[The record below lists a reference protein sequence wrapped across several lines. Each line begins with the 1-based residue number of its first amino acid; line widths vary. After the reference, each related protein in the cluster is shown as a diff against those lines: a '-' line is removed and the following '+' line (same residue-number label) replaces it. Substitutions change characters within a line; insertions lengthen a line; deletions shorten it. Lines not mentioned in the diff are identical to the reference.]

1 MRTHTNS
8 PFRLKTLYQAD
19 VATENPLHESTDGGA
34 NTHSLPDALCRRFL
48 CFRRAGKKKYIHVP
62 RYLQHSSALS
72 LIKKPFPPQDG
83 MGALCGCLFNQA
95 LDLLNGIVFD
105 VG

>member
-1 MRTHTNS
+1 MWPQRIPCMNSQMEVQTHTVCQMLS
-8 PFRLKTLYQAD
+8 AD
-19 VATENPLHESTDGGA
+19 AFCVSVEQV
-34 NTHSLPDALCRRFL
+34 
-48 CFRRAGKKKYIHVP
+48 KKNIHVP

-105 VG
+105 VS